1 MRLNRLTVI
10 RSLVVLVFLVV
21 VALVLL
27 SSTGGGAGPLA
38 NLFPVETVQV
48 NCIIGSEKSGFLR
61 NEQVQDILARQYGL
75 EVSFRS
81 EGSIEQAT
89 MDVSG
94 QDCLWP
100 SNTSALEIFRDR
112 NQQLFDSGG
121 ASSEIIFNSPIV
133 LYSWQPVVDGLRAE
147 GIVTL
152 ESEGHYTI
160 PTPEMV
166 ELITTGKP
174 PWEELGVGELYGSV
188 NVITTDPTRS
198 NSGNMFY
205 GLLANMIAGGGDV
218 ATLSEMEAAL
228 PQIKEFYDG
237 QGYMENSSG
246 VLFERF
252 INTGMGANPIIANY
266 ESLIIEFSIQNE
278 QSLGTIQ
285 DQIRIIY
292 PTPTVWSSHPMIAL
306 TDNGR
311 KLLEAMQ
318 DEQLQQI
325 AWEQHGFRSG
335 LIGVQN
341 DVSVLQVAG
350 IPEEVSSVMPLP
362 RPDAL
367 IRMLEFLEG

>member
-1 MRLNRLTVI
+1 VSRLTVI

-21 VALVLL
+21 VALILL

-38 NLFPVETVQV
+38 NLFPVETAQV

-61 NEQVQDILARQYGL
+61 NEQVQNILAREYGL

-100 SNTSALEIFRDR
+100 SNTSALEIFRER
-112 NQQLFDSGG
+112 NATLFDSGG

-152 ESEGHYTI
+152 ESDGYYTI
-160 PTPEMV
+160 PTAEMV

-228 PQIKEFYDG
+228 PQIKEYYDG

-278 QSLGTIQ
+278 QSLDTIQ

-306 TDNGR
+306 TDNGKR
-311 KLLEAMQ
+311 LIEAMQ
-318 DEQLQQI
+318 DEQLQEI